1 MADGEL
7 SKIEQAIKAAGD
19 ALVADVVATVRAH
32 PQYVDLVNGLT
43 EKAVAA
49 LLAAI

>member
-1 MADGEL
+1 MADEL
-7 SKIEQAIKAAGD
+7 SKIDQAVKAAGD

-32 PQYVDLVNGLT
+32 PDYVNLVNSLT

>member
-1 MADGEL
+1 MADEL
-7 SKIEQAIKAAGD
+7 SKVDQAVKAAGD
-19 ALVADVVATVRAH
+19 ALVADVVATVRQH